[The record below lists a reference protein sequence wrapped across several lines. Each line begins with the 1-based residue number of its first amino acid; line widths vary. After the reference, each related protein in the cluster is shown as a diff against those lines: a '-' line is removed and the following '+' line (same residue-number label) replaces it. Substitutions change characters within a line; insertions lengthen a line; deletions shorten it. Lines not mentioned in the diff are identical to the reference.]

1 MNNLEKTKNIS
12 LDKFLTISVLGK
24 GSYAKVILVK
34 KIDNQ
39 KLYAM
44 KIVKKSRI

>member
-34 KIDNQ
+34 KIDNK